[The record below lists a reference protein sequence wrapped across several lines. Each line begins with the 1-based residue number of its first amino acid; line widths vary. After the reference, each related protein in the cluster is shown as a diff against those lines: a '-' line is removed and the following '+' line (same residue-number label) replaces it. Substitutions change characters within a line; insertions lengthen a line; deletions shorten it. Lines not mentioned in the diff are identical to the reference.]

1 MVQHYLHTAVF
12 TWMLVEGINLYIK
25 LVKVFSVKKQYAMYL
40 VIGWGKRK
48 VLSDV
53 WIYAETTLLSPALL
67 KGMIIHR
74 KTVPCQHSEFQA
86 LFHVCGLR
94 RLPKTFRATH
104 KLATSKARKACI
116 ARVHEQFL
124 CDNFMWQLYLIVQIA
139 QQIIVD
145 NSQLSGSAIPL
156 DSRYKAEIRR
166 GCLVVLHWRSL
177 RGRNFVAFHL
187 TSRLHQQFFAFD
199 NYYLSHKS

>member
-1 MVQHYLHTAVF
+1 M
-12 TWMLVEGINLYIK
+12 EGINLYIK

-53 WIYAETTLLSPALL
+53 WIYAENTLLSPALL

-94 RLPKTFRATH
+94 RLPKTFRAGH

-116 ARVHEQFL
+116 ARVFL
-124 CDNFMWQLYLIVQIA
+124 I
-139 QQIIVD
+139 
-145 NSQLSGSAIPL
+145 
-156 DSRYKAEIRR
+156 
-166 GCLVVLHWRSL
+166 
-177 RGRNFVAFHL
+177 FV
-187 TSRLHQQFFAFD
+187 TCE
-199 NYYLSHKS
+199 